1 MKLTTIIG
9 ARPQFIKASVINK
22 LIREEKYIKEVLI
35 HTGQHSDANM
45 SDIFFNE
52 LGIDTPSYNLQIS
65 GGSHGYQTGKM
76 IIDIETILEIEKPD
90 YVLLYGDT
98 NSTLA
103 GAIAASKLYL
113 PIIHIESG
121 LRSYNNFMPEEINRV
136 IVDRVSNILITP
148 SRSSTENLIKEGI
161 KIDNIYQFGDIM
173 FDAILNVPKID
184 LDIKFDI
191 LCTIHR
197 PINTDNRMNL
207 ELIVNFLVKTSRSK
221 SILLLLHPR
230 TKNKL
235 AEFNLLTK
243 LQNSITIRP
252 ASGYFETIN
261 LLRNCDLFITDSGGM
276 QKEAFYC
283 RKNTIVLRDETE
295 WNELI
300 EERVSILM
308 PISNLFDLDISKL
321 SFSEEF
327 STSIYGNGNTGKL
340 ILQLLHSLES
350 NN

>member
-1 MKLTTIIG
+1 MKLLTIIG

-22 LIREEKYIKEVLI
+22 LVKEEKYIKEVLI

-52 LGIDTPSYNLQIS
+52 LGIDTPSYNLQIN
-65 GGSHGYQTGKM
+65 GGRHGYQTGKM
-76 IIDIETILEIEKPD
+76 IVGLETILEIEKPD

-148 SRSSTENLIKEGI
+148 SRSSTENLINEGI
-161 KIDNIYQFGDIM
+161 KTDKIYQFGDIM

-184 LDIKFDI
+184 FDIKFDI

-197 PINTDNRMNL
+197 PINTDKRKNL
-207 ELIVNFLVKTSRSK
+207 ELIVDFLIKTSRSK

-235 AEFNLLTK
+235 IEFNLLRK
-243 LQNSITIRP
+243 LQNSIMIRP

-261 LLRNCDLFITDSGGM
+261 LLRNCNLFITDSGGM
-276 QKEAFYC
+276 QKEAYYC

-295 WNELI
+295 WKELV
-300 EERVSILM
+300 EEKVAILM

-321 SFSEEF
+321 SFNDEF
-327 STSIYGNGNTGKL
+327 PTSIYGNGNTGKL
-340 ILQLLHSLES
+340 ILQLLHRLES
-350 NN
+350 NY